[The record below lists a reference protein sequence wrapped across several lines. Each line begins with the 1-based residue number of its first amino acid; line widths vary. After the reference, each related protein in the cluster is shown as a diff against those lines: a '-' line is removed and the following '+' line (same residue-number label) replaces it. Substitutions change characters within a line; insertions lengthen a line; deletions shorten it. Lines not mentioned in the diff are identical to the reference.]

1 MAMDKDLQQFLKKIS
16 SHTGIRI
23 EATPYSEYPKIA
35 LLKHGDVFFDQTD
48 KTTGFVFYVHG
59 EKFVG
64 VIDGA
69 DKTSR
74 NYAYLIQGLIENA
87 GSADISLG
95 LKEYL
100 KKIVT
105 GDCSKI
111 QVQKFLNKFNVPDV
125 PSYAIVLKAGA
136 NRTADVMNVLDSYL
150 SNALDTAIDFGSGNV
165 VLVKFI
171 DSPSDMEYQSAG
183 EFAEYLSRSLY
194 EELGVSVQMGVGTAV
209 RNLQEITLSYG
220 QALAALK
227 MSEIFNS
234 KGSVHNY
241 KEYVLIRMLEEI
253 PGAKLRE
260 YYNILCGDDSGEIF
274 SDPDMLNTA
283 EEFLNNSLNVS
294 ETSRKLFM
302 HRNTLMYRL
311 DKIEKATGLN
321 IRNFSDAVTFRV
333 IIILG
338 KLLG

>member
-1 MAMDKDLQQFLKKIS
+1 MDKELHMFLKKIS
-16 SHTGIRI
+16 THTGIKI
-23 EATPYSEYPKIA
+23 DATPYAEYSKPA
-35 LLKHGDVFFDQTD
+35 LLKQGDVFSDTTD
-48 KTTGFVFYVHG
+48 KTTGFTFYVHG
-59 EKFVG
+59 EKYVG

-74 NYAYLIQGLIENA
+74 NYAFFIQSLIENA

-105 GDCSKI
+105 GDCSRL
-111 QVQKFLNKFNVPDV
+111 QVQKFLVKFNIPEV
-125 PSYAIVLKAGA
+125 PSYVIVLKAGA
-136 NRTADVMNVLDSYL
+136 RRASDVMNVLDSYL
-150 SNALDTAIDFGSGNV
+150 SNSLDTAMDFGGGNV

-171 DSPSDMEYQSAG
+171 DSPSDIEYQSAG
-183 EFAEYLSRSLY
+183 EFAEYLSHSLY
-194 EELGVSVQMGVGTAV
+194 EELGATVPMGVGAAV
-209 RNLQEITLSYG
+209 KNLQDITVSYG

-227 MSEIFNS
+227 MSEVFNS

-241 KEYVLIRMLEEI
+241 KEYVLIKMLEEI

-260 YYNILCGDDSGEIF
+260 HSGILCGDDSGEIF